1 MIPKSF
7 SFSKYEAGKY
17 FFISFL
23 SSLVFQNVLEC
34 ESPSEVD
41 GRCVFEC
48 STVVSFFVLFFL
60 LFFFSVRVVMYLE
73 TMTGRLVTDLMIKL
87 SNAFFPTIY

>member
-1 MIPKSF
+1 MKLENI
-7 SFSKYEAGKY
+7 

-60 LFFFSVRVVMYLE
+60 LFFSCESCYVFGNHDRSFSDRRDDKTE
-73 TMTGRLVTDLMIKL
+73 
-87 SNAFFPTIY
+87 